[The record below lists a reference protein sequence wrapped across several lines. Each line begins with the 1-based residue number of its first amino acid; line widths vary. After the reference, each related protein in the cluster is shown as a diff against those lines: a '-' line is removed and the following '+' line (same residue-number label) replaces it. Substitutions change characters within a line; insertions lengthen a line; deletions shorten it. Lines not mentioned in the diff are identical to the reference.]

1 MLVAHETR
9 SERAAVAWM
18 DFAMR
23 GHLEITQQTVVRAAR
38 SQVSTVLDGEAVLL
52 ELSRG
57 VYFGLNEVGTRV
69 WQLVQEPRDVA
80 SIRDAVCE
88 EYDVT
93 PERCLTDVSDLLER
107 MRDEGLVEVV
117 DGPA

>member
-1 MLVAHETR
+1 MEMT
-9 SERAAVAWM
+9 E
-18 DFAMR
+18 
-23 GHLEITQQTVVRAAR
+23 GTVVRAAR

-57 VYFGLNEVGTRV
+57 VYFGLNEVGTVV
-69 WQLVQEPRDVA
+69 WQLVQEPRTVA

-93 PERCLTDVSDLLER
+93 REQCLSDVSALLDR
-107 MRDEGLVEVV
+107 LRDEGLLEVV
-117 DGPA
+117 DAPV

>member
-1 MLVAHETR
+1 MEMT
-9 SERAAVAWM
+9 E
-18 DFAMR
+18 
-23 GHLEITQQTVVRAAR
+23 GTVVRAAR

-52 ELSRG
+52 ELNRG
-57 VYFGLNEVGTRV
+57 VYFGLNKVGTVV
-69 WQLVQEPRDVA
+69 WQLVQEPRTVA

-88 EYDVT
+88 EYGVSPD
-93 PERCLTDVSDLLER
+93 RCLSDVSGLLER

>member
-1 MLVAHETR
+1 MTE
-9 SERAAVAWM
+9 E
-18 DFAMR
+18 
-23 GHLEITQQTVVRAAR
+23 TVVRAAR

-57 VYFGLNEVGTRV
+57 VYFGLNEVGTVV
-69 WQLVQEPRDVA
+69 WQLVQEPRTVA

-93 PERCLTDVSDLLER
+93 RERCLADVSSLLER
-107 MRDEGLVEVV
+107 MREEGLVEIV
-117 DGPA
+117 DATP

>member
-1 MLVAHETR
+1 MEMT
-9 SERAAVAWM
+9 E
-18 DFAMR
+18 
-23 GHLEITQQTVVRAAR
+23 GTVVRAAR

-52 ELSRG
+52 ELNRG
-57 VYFGLNEVGTRV
+57 VYFGLNKVGTVV
-69 WQLVQEPRDVA
+69 WQLVQEPRTVA

-88 EYDVT
+88 EYDVL
-93 PERCLTDVSDLLER
+93 PEECLSDVSGLLER